1 MKKLTINQM
10 QETNGGSWRSILICA
25 GLGAMYSVANPIL
38 GIAVGIAC
46 AAKAEY
52 DENGGLPW

>member
-1 MKKLTINQM
+1 M